1 LLAKIVNDNAENLAP
16 RGALAFFASKL
27 APTVGRVISDKSP
40 GFTAAQHR
48 QMICTASSHLS
59 RATTMS
65 KKPSKH
71 GPNKAKSI
79 IAQPLFRSR
88 QERAGKGKGSYR
100 REAFQSNSWEASYF
114 LAA

>member
-1 LLAKIVNDNAENLAP
+1 
-16 RGALAFFASKL
+16 
-27 APTVGRVISDKSP
+27 
-40 GFTAAQHR
+40 
-48 QMICTASSHLS
+48 MICTAKPTHRRDL
-59 RATTMS
+59 TMS
-65 KKPSKH
+65 KPSKH

-100 REAFQSNSWEASYF
+100 REAFQSKSWEASYF

>member
-1 LLAKIVNDNAENLAP
+1 MP
-16 RGALAFFASKL
+16 
-27 APTVGRVISDKSP
+27 APTGEASLSYLSP
-40 GFTAAQHR
+40 GFTAAQLR
-48 QMICTASSHLS
+48 QMICTASSHLP
-59 RATTMS
+59 RVPIMS

>member
-1 LLAKIVNDNAENLAP
+1 
-16 RGALAFFASKL
+16 
-27 APTVGRVISDKSP
+27 
-40 GFTAAQHR
+40 
-48 QMICTASSHLS
+48 
-59 RATTMS
+59 MS

-100 REAFQSNSWEASYF
+100 REAFQSNPWTCACPIVF
-114 LAA
+114 PVVGTFAN

>member
-1 LLAKIVNDNAENLAP
+1 MWE
-16 RGALAFFASKL
+16 GACSLPHVGCIFISKNF
-27 APTVGRVISDKSP
+27 S
-40 GFTAAQHR
+40 GFTAARLR
-48 QMICTASSHLS
+48 QMICTAASHLK
-59 RATTMS
+59 RVTTMS